1 MVPEH
6 QRQGYATEVTREL
19 LRFAFDGLGADRVIA
34 ETHPDNPAANGVLD
48 KLGFE
53 CLGERHH
60 TYDYLP
66 GFETQVLWALTA
78 PATPPGPPET

>member
-6 QRQGYATEVTREL
+6 QRQGYAAEVTREL

-34 ETHPDNPAANGVLD
+34 
-48 KLGFE
+48 
-53 CLGERHH
+53 ERHH

-78 PATPPGPPET
+78 PPAPPGPPER